1 MKHLVIRWNPATQEW
16 FCIKCG
22 RTSDHISEED
32 AHVELDQHDC
42 QLPSQGTSTPPGT
55 ETVRRIRKPYK
66 TTSKAENAVRAAVEK
81 EAVTEKD
88 SKKKGREL
96 AGQAAN
102 EKDPEKRMELIKQI
116 KERS

>member
-32 AHVELDQHDC
+32 ARVELDQHDC
-42 QLPSQGTSTPPGT
+42 QLPSQGTSPPPGT
-55 ETVRRIRKPYK
+55 ETVRLIRKPYK
-66 TTSKAENAVRAAVEK
+66 MTPKAENAVRDSVGKGA
-81 EAVTEKD
+81 TEED
-88 SKKKGREL
+88 SKKKWREL

-102 EKDPEKRMELIKQI
+102 EKDPENEWN
-116 KERS
+116 